1 MEISLFKWLLFLYQ
15 MISISSYYPTL
26 IEGPVPTETTK
37 SYDSTNRCSCDLTMN
52 VCNYGCLCDPD
63 CIVYPYIT
71 FLIELRCYN
80 I

>member
-15 MISISSYYPTL
+15 MISIFSYYPNIIQETL
-26 IEGPVPTETTK
+26 PNELKK
-37 SYDSTNRCSCDLTMN
+37 SYDFTNRCSCDLTQN